1 MSFSP
6 NAMVEIASEEGK
18 EDCHQ
23 KEGNGLSSERR
34 NEDISLLTLSIISQQ
49 KDKLEELTRRVVDLE
64 KRNIV
69 VDTRK
74 QWESSYTRMFCIII
88 ITYVL
93 IFLYLNY
100 SLHVANAAADA
111 VVPAIGFTLS
121 AASLSIVK
129 PIWERVNFGLKESF
143 ECANRKWDLIE
154 KLPPAAPLPLV

>member
-6 NAMVEIASEEGK
+6 NVMVEIGK
-18 EDCHQ
+18 EERDSSNAQ
-23 KEGNGLSSERR
+23 ILSSERR
-34 NEDISLLTLSIISQQ
+34 NEEVSLLTLSIISQQ
-49 KDKLEELTRRVVDLE
+49 KDLLEELSRRVVALE
-64 KRNIV
+64 ARNIL

-121 AASLSIVK
+121 AASLSIIK
-129 PIWERVNFGLKESF
+129 PVWEKVVGLKDAV
-143 ECANRKWDLIE
+143 ECANRKWDIRE